1 MKSCSC
7 LKRKKNAGADRRRRK
22 RRVRRGRKRV
32 RKKCWSSST
41 AVGRNAERYQCE
53 TLGVARKMRSF
64 ELFYE
69 AALETAHG
77 ARARIADPGKSTRSV
92 NDAEA
97 IKQRA
102 SRKASKVAVRV
113 GKQDEDGYGECGEMK
128 THALT
133 PHALQ
138 AEVADKSPPLDQS
151 GKIWALEASRVESV
165 GRVERQE

>member
-1 MKSCSC
+1 M
-7 LKRKKNAGADRRRRK
+7 RNPWRRAKNEV
-22 RRVRRGRKRV
+22 VR
-32 RKKCWSSST
+32 T
-41 AVGRNAERYQCE
+41 F
-53 TLGVARKMRSF
+53 LRSGPGNGP
-64 ELFYE
+64 
-69 AALETAHG
+69 G